1 MATLTTPFSPDVWV
15 ALFVSTVLIIL
26 LLRPKDP
33 IGLLGIIV
41 GQGYQKLKKTTA
53 VRNILLVLWSLMV
66 STSISFLYD
75 GLLTADM
82 LVPLPDKVS
91 SSI

>member
-1 MATLTTPFSPDVWV
+1 LATLTTPFSPDVWV

>member
-41 GQGYQKLKKTTA
+41 GQGYQKLKKTTP

-91 SSI
+91 